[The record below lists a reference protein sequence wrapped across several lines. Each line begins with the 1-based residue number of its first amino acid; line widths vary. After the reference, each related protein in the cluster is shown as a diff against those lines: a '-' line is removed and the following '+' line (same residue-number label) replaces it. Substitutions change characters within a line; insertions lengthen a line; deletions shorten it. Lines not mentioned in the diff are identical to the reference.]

1 MANVNKEPSMEEIL
15 SSIKRI
21 ISEDKAIDMRPAT
34 TSEPPKS
41 FRKAEDNV
49 LELTVRDTAPSRD
62 TKGDTGRET
71 VRETGE
77 ESERLIDESKLQA
90 MRASLSNLATAKK
103 PVQESETVPAGGTS
117 LEDLTRD
124 LLRPMLKQW
133 LDDNLPAMVE
143 ELVAREVARIAKGD

>member
-21 ISEDKAIDMRPAT
+21 ISEDKVVDVRPIAS
-34 TSEPPKS
+34 SEPPRS
-41 FRKAEDNV
+41 FRKADDNV
-49 LELTVRDTAPSRD
+49 LELTVKDTAPPRAAKTDAKDEASD
-62 TKGDTGRET
+62 QN
-71 VRETGE
+71 
-77 ESERLIDESKLQA
+77 ERLIDESKLQA

-103 PVQESETVPAGGTS
+103 PVQESDVVPSAGTS

>member
-21 ISEDKAIDMRPAT
+21 ISEDKVVDVRPIAA
-34 TSEPPKS
+34 SEPPRS
-41 FRKAEDNV
+41 FRKADDNV
-49 LELTVRDTAPSRD
+49 LELTVKDTAPRD
-62 TKGDTGRET
+62 TKGDTASET
-71 VRETGE
+71 
-77 ESERLIDESKLQA
+77 SDQNERLIDESKLQA

-117 LEDLTRD
+117 LEELTRD